1 MSGFIF
7 EGAHVSEEQILK
19 AAIEIMAKNLD
30 DDKDV
35 CDGLDWE
42 DCAFR
47 NKKYCLGFC
56 IFYDRGEE

>member
-7 EGAHVSEEQILK
+7 EGVHVSEEQILK
-19 AAIEIMAKNLD
+19 AATEIMAKNLD

-35 CDGLDWE
+35 CDGLACE